1 MLAVSLSYM
10 AFIMLRSVPSIPN
23 LLRVFFFF
31 FNHERIYF
39 VKCFF
44 CIYWDEMMFIF
55 HFTYVL
61 HLLICIF
68 SIIVVSQG

>member
-31 FNHERIYF
+31 LIMKGYTLSNDFSASIEMKWCSSFILLMYY
-39 VKCFF
+39 
-44 CIYWDEMMFIF
+44 IYWSAYFQ
-55 HFTYVL
+55 
-61 HLLICIF
+61 
-68 SIIVVSQG
+68 S